1 MGAAILQ
8 NRITDEQLKQIKDII
23 ITFKKR
29 LKTYPFNGY
38 YSFGI
43 VHQYD
48 IYLILCIVYYVLMN
62 DQTALFNIEKK
73 VIITSTE
80 SVNSLKL
87 QNNKRKHKQIIYFDL
102 NSSEK
107 YKMETTFGL

>member
-1 MGAAILQ
+1 
-8 NRITDEQLKQIKDII
+8 
-23 ITFKKR
+23 
-29 LKTYPFNGY
+29 
-38 YSFGI
+38 
-43 VHQYD
+43 
-48 IYLILCIVYYVLMN
+48 MN